1 MSERDSEEMIDIDRA
16 FNNISIDTIKN
27 VSRDAANVA
36 SIRSSFEKSGLKVN
50 LSDEEIVDRCNQI
63 STNNSKVEELKKI
76 PVVEQR
82 SEEWYKIRDQMITAS
97 DFGQALGVGKF
108 GSTKDFYIKKCGY
121 QEPSPFYGASLA
133 HGIRYEPVATRA
145 YEIKMNTKVHEF
157 GLLQHPELKFLGA
170 SPDGITD
177 HGIMLEIK
185 CPFKRKIDGTI
196 VDQYLYQMQGQLDVC
211 QLDVCHFLECKFEEY
226 IDEIAFEEDWNED
239 FTLSSEGHMKGVII
253 EFEGPTSP
261 VYSDPGLTKNE
272 YKNWLAKKIVE
283 FHDKEFVVIYYM
295 LSQYSVQVVE
305 RDDEFL
311 KEKNEL
317 LGNTWSNILKYKS
330 NKQSYDEEIGT
341 KPPPKKRP
349 VKCLFRDIE

>member
-1 MSERDSEEMIDIDRA
+1 MDHNYTSEDINITINQI
-16 FNNISIDTIKN
+16 FNNIPLDTIKN
-27 VSRDAANVA
+27 APRNKKNLA
-36 SIRSSFEKSGLKVN
+36 SIRKSFEKSGVTITEDDILKYCN
-50 LSDEEIVDRCNQI
+50 KIIV
-63 STNNSKVEELKKI
+63 NNSKVEELKKI

-121 QEPSPFYGASLA
+121 EEPSPFYGASLA

-157 GLLQHPELKFLGA
+157 GLLQHPEFKFLGA

-177 HGIMLEIK
+177 HGVMLEIK
-185 CPFKRKIDGTI
+185 CPFKRKIDGKI

-211 QLDVCHFLECKFEEY
+211 KLDICHFLECKFDEY
-226 IDEIAFEEDWNED
+226 IDEIEFNEDWNNN
-239 FTLSSEGHMKGVII
+239 FTLSREGHQKGVII
-253 EFEGPTSP
+253 EVDGNSTPI
-261 VYSDPGLTKNE
+261 YSDPGLTKAQ
-272 YKNWLAKKIVE
+272 YKIWLSKQITDI
-283 FHDKEFVVIYYM
+283 HDKDFVVIYYK
-295 LSQYSVQVVE
+295 LSQYSVQIVN

-317 LGNTWSNILKYKS
+317 LGKAWNNILKYKS

-349 VKCLFRDIE
+349 VKCLFKDIY

>member
-1 MSERDSEEMIDIDRA
+1 MDNSTEKEILIDTI
-16 FNNISIDTIKN
+16 FNNISIETIKN
-27 VSRDAANVA
+27 VSKDKKHIS
-36 SIRSSFEKSGLKVN
+36 SIKKSFKNSGVIMSN
-50 LSDEEIVDRCNQI
+50 DDIVERCNKI
-63 STNNSKVEELKKI
+63 SLNNSKVEELKKL

-82 SEEWYKIRDQMITAS
+82 SEEWYRIRDNMITAS

-121 QEPSPFYGASLA
+121 QEPPPFYGASLS

-157 GLLQHPELKFLGA
+157 GLLQHPDLKFLGA

-185 CPFKRKIDGTI
+185 CPFKRKIDGKI

-211 QLDVCHFLECKFEEY
+211 KLDVCHFLECKFEEY
-226 IDEIAFEEDWNED
+226 IDEIEFEEDWNDD
-239 FTLSSEGHMKGVII
+239 FTLSREGHQKGVII
-253 EFEGPTSP
+253 EVDGNSTPI
-261 VYSDPGLTKNE
+261 YSDPGLTKAE
-272 YKNWLAKKIVE
+272 YKKWLSKQLPDI
-283 FHDKEFVVIYYM
+283 HDTDFVMIYYR
-295 LSQYSVQVVE
+295 LSQYSIQVVK
-305 RDDEFL
+305 RDDDFL

-317 LGNTWSNILKYKS
+317 LGNTWSNILNYKS
-330 NKQSYDEEIGT
+330 NKESYDQDIGF

-349 VKCLFRDIE
+349 VKCLFRDI

>member
-1 MSERDSEEMIDIDRA
+1 MEHNYNSEDILNIDKI
-16 FNNISIDTIKN
+16 FNNIAIDTIKN
-27 VSRDAANVA
+27 VSNDKKNLL
-36 SIRSSFEKSGLKVN
+36 SIKKSFENSGFTLTDNDIIK
-50 LSDEEIVDRCNQI
+50 RCSQI
-63 STNNSKVEELKKI
+63 TTNNSKVEQLKKL

-121 QEPSPFYGASLA
+121 QEPAPFYGASLA

-157 GLLQHPELKFLGA
+157 GLLQHPEFKFLGA

-185 CPFKRKIDGTI
+185 CPFKRKIDGKI

-211 QLDVCHFLECKFEEY
+211 KLDICHFLECKFEEY
-226 IDEIAFEEDWNED
+226 LDEIEFEEDWND
-239 FTLSSEGHMKGVII
+239 DSTLSKQGYQKGVII
-253 EFEGPTSP
+253 EVDGLSTPI
-261 VYSDPGLTKNE
+261 YSDPGLTKTE
-272 YKNWLAKKIVE
+272 YKSWLSKQITD
-283 FHDKEFVVIYYM
+283 FHDKDFVVIYYK
-295 LSQYSVQVVE
+295 LTQYSVQIVR
-305 RDDEFL
+305 RDDEFI

-317 LGNTWSNILKYKS
+317 LGNTWNKILKYKS
-330 NKQSYDEEIGT
+330 NKQSYDEEIGI
-341 KPPPKKRP
+341 KSPPKKRP
-349 VKCLFRDIE
+349 VKCLFKNIE